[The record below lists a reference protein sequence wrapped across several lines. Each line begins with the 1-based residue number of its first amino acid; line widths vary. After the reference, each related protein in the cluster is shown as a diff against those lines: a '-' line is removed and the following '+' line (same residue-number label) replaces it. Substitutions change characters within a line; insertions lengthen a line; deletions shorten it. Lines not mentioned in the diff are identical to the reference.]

1 MQKRGEVGWL
11 VGEKGKTRA
20 AGKSRKQRE
29 RGWFLLFITIVS
41 GGCQEAFFP
50 FPFFCFAKK
59 SHERIAD
66 FFSAQLSKRCG
77 DRSKISG

>member
-50 FPFFCFAKK
+50 FPFFLFCQKK
-59 SHERIAD
+59 SRKNRPLL
-66 FFSAQLSKRCG
+66 FCSAEQKMWRQE
-77 DRSKISG
+77 

>member
-29 RGWFLLFITIVS
+29 RGWFLLFITS
-41 GGCQEAFFP
+41 KWGMPRSFLSFSL
-50 FPFFCFAKK
+50 FCFAKK
-59 SHERIAD
+59 SHERIAH

-77 DRSKISG
+77 GRSRING